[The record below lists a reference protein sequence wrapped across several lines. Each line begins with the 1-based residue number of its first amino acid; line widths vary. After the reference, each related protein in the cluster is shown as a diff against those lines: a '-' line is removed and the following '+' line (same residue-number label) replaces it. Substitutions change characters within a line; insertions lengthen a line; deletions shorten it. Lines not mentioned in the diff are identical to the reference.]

1 MITIADVERMLGDH
15 YPTGSAESWDRVGL
29 VTGDRA
35 DELRGILLTVDV
47 TDAVVEQAAELGANL
62 IVAHHPLLLR
72 GINAVDP
79 EHPKGRMI
87 IELIRQRIGLITAHT
102 NADIPVGGVADSL
115 AEALGLRNTRP
126 LRPVPVSPCDMLVT
140 YVPGDHV
147 ERVLDALA
155 AAGAGMIGNYD
166 RCAFTA
172 SGTGTFR
179 PLDGATPYLGAVGK
193 QEYVAEDRIELVLD
207 RSRRSQVVAALR
219 SAHPYE
225 EPAFQIVEV
234 VQPADSRPLAG
245 LGRIGT
251 VDMISLGDFAR
262 QVADVLPSTAGGVRV
277 AGDQHRMIGTVAL
290 QAGAGDDLFDVAR
303 QAGADVYLT
312 SDLRHHPVSEAIGW
326 PEAPAVIDVSHWAA
340 EWTWLPVLRAELSSL
355 LEVAGGAGIGV
366 TVSEIRTDP
375 WDFVA

>member
-1 MITIADVERMLGDH
+1 MVTIADVERMLGDH

-35 DELRGILLTVDV
+35 DELRGVLLTVDV
-47 TDAVVEQAAELGANL
+47 TDAVVDQAAELGANL
-62 IVAHHPLLLR
+62 IIAHHPLLLR

-79 EHPKGRMI
+79 EHPKGRVI

-102 NADIPVGGVADSL
+102 NADIPAGGVADSL
-115 AEALGLRNTRP
+115 ARALGLRNTRP
-126 LRPVPVSPCDMLVT
+126 LRPVRVSPCDTLVT

-166 RCAFTA
+166 RCAFTT

-179 PLDGATPYLGAVGK
+179 PLDGATPYLGAVGE

-251 VDMISLGDFAR
+251 VDVISLGDFAR
-262 QVADVLPSTAGGVRV
+262 QVADALPSTAGGVRI
-277 AGDQHRMIGTVAL
+277 AGDEHRMISTVAL

-312 SDLRHHPVSEAIGW
+312 SDLRHHPVSEAIAW
-326 PEAPAVIDVSHWAA
+326 PDAPAVVDVSHWAA
-340 EWTWLPVLRAELSSL
+340 EWTWLPVLQAELSSL